1 MMKEINRSMILDL
14 VRRKDAISR
23 ADIAKE
29 LHLSPPT
36 VSKIIDQ
43 LISTGWILEIGT
55 GESSGGRRPL
65 LLQFNAQHGFV
76 IGAWVGDS
84 SLIAAVA
91 DLCGNILLKKTQMRR
106 SSPGESGVEQA
117 KDGGPA
123 PLEEELIRLLHLT
136 LEEAHVPPEKV
147 LGIGVAVCG
156 ITRIEKGTVVR
167 GRYLP
172 GWEDFPIQ
180 QVLET
185 EFNVPVVADGDTFMA
200 VLGEAWKGAGQGLS
214 HLVRVTLGEG
224 IGCGI
229 LIDAKPYR
237 GATGA
242 AGEIGDLIIHDR
254 LGERSVADKGG
265 YLEETAGFSS
275 LAARA
280 KQIIRQGR
288 ETLMSELCHGDL
300 DQVTPETVLRAALK
314 NDTAA
319 LEILQQASA
328 ALGRAIANIISVLN
342 PELVI
347 LGGEFGE
354 AGTLVLRLVEEHIRT
369 LLATPPPMKLSR
381 LGRDAELYG
390 AISLALE
397 RVTPVVNVSIS
408 QATSVV

>member
-1 MMKEINRSMILDL
+1 MKEINKSMILDL

-43 LISTGWILEIGT
+43 LIATGWILEIGT

-65 LLQFNAQHGFV
+65 LLQFNAQHGYA

-91 DLCGNILLKKTQMRR
+91 DLCGNIVLKKTVERR
-106 SSPGESGVEQA
+106 SLAREPMSERA
-117 KDGGPA
+117 KGSRPA
-123 PLEEELIRLLHLT
+123 PLEEELILLLYRT
-136 LEEAHVPPEKV
+136 LKEAGVPADK
-147 LGIGVAVCG
+147 LRSIGVAVCG

-180 QVLET
+180 QVLEK
-185 EFNVPVVADGDTFMA
+185 EFSVPVVADGDTFMA

-237 GATGA
+237 GASGA
-242 AGEIGDLIIHDR
+242 AGEIGDLIVHDS
-254 LGERSVADKGG
+254 LGERSTSDKGG
-265 YLEETAGFSS
+265 YLEEMAGFSS
-275 LAARA
+275 LVAGAQQA
-280 KQIIRQGR
+280 IQQGR
-288 ETLMSELCHGDL
+288 ETLIAELCTNDL
-300 DQVTPETVLRAALK
+300 EQVTPGMVFQAALR
-314 NDTAA
+314 DDQLAMELLHT
-319 LEILQQASA
+319 ISA

-342 PELVI
+342 PEQVI
-347 LGGEFGE
+347 LGGEFGN
-354 AGTLVLRLVEEHIRT
+354 AGSLVLRMVEEHVQA
-369 LLATPPPMKLSR
+369 LVATPPPMKLSR
-381 LGRDAELYG
+381 LGRDAEIYG

-397 RVTPVVNVSIS
+397 QATPVVAVRY
-408 QATSVV
+408 APGTP

>member
-1 MMKEINRSMILDL
+1 MKEINKSMILDL

-23 ADIAKE
+23 AEIAKE
-29 LHLSPPT
+29 LRLSPPT

-43 LISTGWILEIGT
+43 LISSGWILEIGT

-91 DLCGNILLKKTQMRR
+91 DLCGNILLKKTLTRR
-106 SSPGESGVEQA
+106 SSSRECEVGNVKGDEP
-117 KDGGPA
+117 P
-123 PLEEELIRLLHLT
+123 PLEEELIRLLYRT
-136 LEEAHVPPEKV
+136 LQEADVPPEKV

-180 QVLET
+180 QVLEA

-242 AGEIGDLIIHDR
+242 AGEIGDLIVHDR
-254 LGERSVADKGG
+254 LGQRSVLDKGG
-265 YLEETAGFSS
+265 YLEEAAGFSS
-275 LAARA
+275 LVAGAQQVVRE
-280 KQIIRQGR
+280 GR
-288 ETLMSELCHGDL
+288 ETLMCELCQGDP
-300 DQVTPETVLRAALK
+300 DHITPETVLQAALK
-314 NDTAA
+314 NDQIA
-319 LEILQQASA
+319 LEILRRASA
-328 ALGRAIANIISVLN
+328 SLGRAIANIISVLN

-347 LGGEFGE
+347 LGGEFAE
-354 AGTLVLRLVEEHIRT
+354 AGPLVLRMVEDEVRT

-381 LGRDAELYG
+381 LGRDAEIYG

-397 RVTPVVNVSIS
+397 RVTPVVAVSVS